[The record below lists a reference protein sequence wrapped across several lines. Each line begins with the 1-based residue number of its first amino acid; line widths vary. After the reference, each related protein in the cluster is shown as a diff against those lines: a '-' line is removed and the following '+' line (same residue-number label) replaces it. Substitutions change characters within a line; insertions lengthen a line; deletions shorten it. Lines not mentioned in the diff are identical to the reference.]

1 MFKSIKEWF
10 KKFKKKEKK
19 KAPAPS
25 NSVQYTKNDAKCDAS
40 IVMLDVATS
49 VPIPS
54 SNKAS
59 TVHGGNFGGGGASGS
74 WDTDKVPTPKPEP
87 VPTPTPAVFPESTNL
102 YSSSS
107 YTSTIQG
114 TTPSSE
120 SSILDSI
127 GDIISEVASS
137 IGDAL

>member
-19 KAPAPS
+19 KLQPAS

-74 WDTDKVPTPKPEP
+74 WDSDKVPTPKPDP
-87 VPTPTPAVFPESTNL
+87 VPTPAPVIPESTNL

-107 YTSTIQG
+107 YTSTIKG

-127 GDIISEVASS
+127 GDTISEVASS
-137 IGDAL
+137 IGDSL

>member
-25 NSVQYTKNDAKCDAS
+25 NTVQYTKNDAKCDAS

-54 SNKAS
+54 SNKTS

-87 VPTPTPAVFPESTNL
+87 VPTPAVVPESTNL

-127 GDIISEVASS
+127 GDTISEVASS